1 MFPFHSV
8 NKKGTIARNG
18 LKYPGSIL
26 TKVRSSKRKCSMIK
40 ADLKNFAIFTIFAG
54 LQACIFIKKRLQH
67 RCFPVNIENTYSAN
81 GCFYYFTKFINY
93 YFEKNRISPTRVFC
107 MNLFLWYLLHSL
119 CTIVDFNNFAPY
131 TTGNVRKLTGI
142 SPLNSNR

>member
-81 GCFYYFTKFINY
+81 DCCERLLLLLSQIHQLLFWKKQDLSNKSFLHEFI
-93 YFEKNRISPTRVFC
+93 FMISLAF
-107 MNLFLWYLLHSL
+107 
-119 CTIVDFNNFAPY
+119 
-131 TTGNVRKLTGI
+131 
-142 SPLNSNR
+142 PLYDRWF